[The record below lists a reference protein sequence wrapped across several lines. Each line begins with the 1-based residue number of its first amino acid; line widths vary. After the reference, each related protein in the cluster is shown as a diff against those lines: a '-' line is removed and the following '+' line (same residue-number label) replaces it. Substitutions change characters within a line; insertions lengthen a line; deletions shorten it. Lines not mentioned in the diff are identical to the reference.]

1 MTAEQFLSL
10 GETEA
15 RLELVDGVI
24 SVSPSPVPS
33 HQRVV
38 HELCFQLERWARA
51 SGGATVYPD
60 TDVEF
65 GRSIVYRPDISVY
78 AAGRLDG
85 VPRSLREPPDLIIEV
100 LSAGS
105 KPMDLITKREDYEKL
120 GVGEYI
126 VIDPD
131 TGRVHRWMR
140 QQGAFGEPPVLGDS
154 LESTVF
160 PGLVFDLAAAR
171 AAAKRGV

>member
-1 MTAEQFLSL
+1 M
-10 GETEA
+10 
-15 RLELVDGVI
+15 
-24 SVSPSPVPS
+24 
-33 HQRVV
+33 
-38 HELCFQLERWARA
+38 
-51 SGGATVYPD
+51 
-60 TDVEF
+60 
-65 GRSIVYRPDISVY
+65 Y

-105 KPMDLITKREDYEKL
+105 KPMDLITKREDYEKF

>member
-1 MTAEQFLSL
+1 MRGGEASGTHELVKALFGASIKMYTSGMSAVPRNPGSGSLGGSRMTAEQFLSL

-65 GRSIVYRPDISVY
+65 RP
-78 AAGRLDG
+78 
-85 VPRSLREPPDLIIEV
+85 
-100 LSAGS
+100 
-105 KPMDLITKREDYEKL
+105 
-120 GVGEYI
+120 
-126 VIDPD
+126 
-131 TGRVHRWMR
+131 
-140 QQGAFGEPPVLGDS
+140 
-154 LESTVF
+154 
-160 PGLVFDLAAAR
+160 
-171 AAAKRGV
+171 